1 MQAPLEFRSIDGP
14 PLPAMVSAKQGA
26 TVHMARQNYLAVARL
41 LAQVLDRSIR
51 VPGTN
56 LRIGLDPLIGLIPG
70 FGDAVASLAGSMI
83 LFLAAQLQVPKIVLV
98 RMSVNIALNGV
109 IGSIPLFG
117 DLFSLW
123 FQSNVR
129 NVALLERHV
138 AATGRSSTLWDWAF
152 VVGLFAGLIGLFV
165 GAVAGV
171 MWLVHTIRYA
181 T

>member
-1 MQAPLEFRSIDGP
+1 
-14 PLPAMVSAKQGA
+14 MV
-26 TVHMARQNYLAVARL
+26 RQNYLAFARL
-41 LAQVLDRSIR
+41 IAQVLDRSIR
-51 VPGTN
+51 LPGTD
-56 LRIGLDPLIGLIPG
+56 LRFGLDPLIGLIPG

-98 RMSVNIALNGV
+98 RMSINIALNGV
-109 IGSIPLFG
+109 IGAIPLFG

-138 AATGRSSTLWDWAF
+138 ASTGRALTFWDWAF
-152 VVGLFAGLIGLFV
+152 VAGLFAGIIGLFI

-171 MWLVHTIRYA
+171 MWLVQLIRHA
-181 T
+181 A

>member
-1 MQAPLEFRSIDGP
+1 MD
-14 PLPAMVSAKQGA
+14 
-26 TVHMARQNYLAVARL
+26 RQNYFAFARL

-51 VPGTN
+51 LPGTD

-123 FQSNVR
+123 FRSNVR
-129 NVALLERHV
+129 NVALLERHMV
-138 AATGRSSTLWDWAF
+138 ATGRASTFWDWAF
-152 VVGLFAGLIGLFV
+152 VVGLGAIIVGFIV
-165 GAVAGV
+165 GAMVGV
-171 MWLVHTIRYA
+171 IWFARTVWHA
-181 T
+181 QW